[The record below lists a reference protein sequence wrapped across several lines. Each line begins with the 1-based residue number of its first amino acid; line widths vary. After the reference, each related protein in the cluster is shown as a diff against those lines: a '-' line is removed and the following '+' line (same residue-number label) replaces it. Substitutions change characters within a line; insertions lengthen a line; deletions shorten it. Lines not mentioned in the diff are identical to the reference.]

1 MAGCMTGSFGDG
13 AGDVWKPPASSGWAT
28 TSLFTPFCGFLHSEM
43 LGPVAEGFLQELS
56 AEEAAAF
63 RAVGLERAYGANV
76 TLVHQGDDAGP
87 VIVLLR
93 GWVKIVKIAEGGRQ
107 AIVSLRGEGDLV
119 GELAAIDGGPRST
132 SVTTLEPVE
141 ALLVPRS
148 DFMALLEQRPR
159 VALVILR
166 IVAARLRYA
175 GAQQAELGTHDVVGR
190 LAQRLL
196 ELSDRFGVRS
206 ERGLEIE
213 LLLSQEE
220 LASWI
225 GASREAVSKA
235 FQLLRSLRIVET
247 GRRRVTILDFDAL
260 RHRGL

>member
-1 MAGCMTGSFGDG
+1 M
-13 AGDVWKPPASSGWAT
+13 P
-28 TSLFTPFCGFLHSEM
+28 
-43 LGPVAEGFLQELS
+43 EGFLEGLS
-56 AEEAAAF
+56 DEEAAAF
-63 RAVGLERAYGANV
+63 RAVGLVRAYGANV
-76 TLVHQGDDAGP
+76 TVVHQGDDAGP

-93 GWVKIVKIAEGGRQ
+93 GCVKIVKIAEGGRE
-107 AIVSLRGEGDLV
+107 AIVAVRGDGDLV
-119 GELAAIDGGPRST
+119 GELAAIDGGQRST

-148 DFMALLEQRPR
+148 DFTALLEQRPR

-175 GAQQAELGTHDVVGR
+175 GAQQAQFGTHDVVGR

-196 ELSDRFGVRS
+196 ELSERFGVKG
-206 ERGLEIE
+206 ERGIEIE
-213 LLLSQEE
+213 LPVSQEE

-247 GRRRVTILDFDAL
+247 GRRRVTILDLEAL
-260 RHRGL
+260 RHHGR